1 MIVPVTIV
9 IPLDGSFAEALSGS
23 LRMVHE
29 PMVYSFASK
38 WMVDIVPCSLIVL
51 IRAIL
56 AKLHF
61 VVEHGM
67 YSERVPLLFA

>member
-1 MIVPVTIV
+1 LIVPATIV

-38 WMVDIVPCSLIVL
+38 WIVDIFPCSLIVL
-51 IRAIL
+51 VIAIL

-61 VVEHGM
+61 VVEQVMHGE
-67 YSERVPLLFA
+67 STPLFFA